1 MKLQV
6 KRISE
11 KAELPR
17 YQTDGAVGF
26 DLHSTENVIIDRDC
40 TVVVGTGLKVKVP
53 EGYEMQIR
61 PRSGL
66 SVDTKLRV
74 ANAPGTIDNDYR
86 GEVGVI
92 LYNAG
97 NRAEQI
103 EEGDRIAQAVITP
116 VVKVEMEEVDELEET
131 ERAEAGF
138 GSTGR

>member
-1 MKLQV
+1 MKLRI
-6 KRISE
+6 KKISE
-11 KAELPR
+11 NAVIPR

-26 DLHSTENVIIDRDC
+26 DLHSSENVIIDRDC
-40 TVVVGTGLKVKVP
+40 TVVVGTGLRVKVP

-92 LYNAG
+92 LYNTG

-103 EEGDRIAQAVITP
+103 EKGDRIAQAVITP

-138 GSTGR
+138 GSTGI

>member
-1 MKLQV
+1 M
-6 KRISE
+6 
-11 KAELPR
+11 
-17 YQTDGAVGF
+17 
-26 DLHSTENVIIDRDC
+26 
-40 TVVVGTGLKVKVP
+40 VGTGLRVKVP

-74 ANAPGTIDNDYR
+74 ANSPGTIDNDYR

-103 EEGDRIAQAVITP
+103 EVGDRIAQAVITP